1 MFGVGEGVK
10 VGVFDNV
17 GVEVIARVEVG
28 VLVSVGVAVAISRR
42 LSGVEVD
49 WSASVEGTAVA
60 VAGAHP
66 IRMKIPVRN
75 PSI

>member
-28 VLVSVGVAVAISRR
+28 VLVSVGAAVAIRR